1 MFEKVLHPTD
11 FSDCS
16 MRALKYVL
24 GLKKA
29 GTNELILLHV
39 VDQRSVRYCEAVGLS
54 LLRKLETDAGNRLE
68 SLRRKLEDEN
78 LKVRTEILIGIPS
91 VEIPKFAEKERV
103 SLIVMGSHGKTM
115 TQEILM
121 GSVSENVIRRS
132 RIPILVVTYK
142 TAQNVV

>member
-29 GTNELILLHV
+29 GTNELVLLHV
-39 VDQRSVRYCEAVGLS
+39 VDQRSVRYCEAVGIG
-54 LLRKLETDAGNRLE
+54 LLRKLQTDAGRKLD
-68 SLRRKLEDEN
+68 SLRGKLEDGN
-78 LKVRTEILIGIPS
+78 LRVRTEILIGIPS
-91 VEIPKFAEKERV
+91 VEIPKFAEKERI
-103 SLIVMGSHGKTM
+103 SIIVMGSHGKTM

-132 RIPILVVTYK
+132 RVPVLVVTYK
-142 TAQNVV
+142 TAQSVV